1 MNVIISDIDGT
12 LLGDRAGLDDFNK
25 YITRNRDKIFLVYA
39 TGRSY
44 DEYLNALDQE
54 GLILP
59 NAVITSTGADIYL
72 KNKDKYEIDKKW
84 HEIIGTNGWNVDIL
98 RSLLD
103 KLPELTSQTA
113 INDYK
118 VSYYMDNKHQKTLE
132 IKVIELI
139 RNIGIKAKVISS
151 HGIYLDIL
159 PENCDKGEAA
169 VYLVNKLN
177 MSHSD
182 VIVAG
187 DSENDVDL
195 FRKFK
200 HGIIVKNAHLA
211 MKELLKG
218 NDYYEATAHAAVGL
232 LEGLKY
238 YAVKNIFKI

>member
-1 MNVIISDIDGT
+1 MNIIISDIDGT
-12 LLGDRAGLDDFNK
+12 LLGDRVGLADFNQ
-25 YITRNRDKIFLVYA
+25 YIEGIRDKVFLVYA

-44 DEYLNALDQE
+44 GEYLNALKEE

-72 KNKDKYEIDKKW
+72 KNKDTYEMDKKW
-84 HEIIGTNGWNVDIL
+84 HEIIGSNAWNVDL
-98 RSLLD
+98 VRNLLD
-103 KLPELTSQTA
+103 KLPELISQTA
-113 INDYK
+113 KNDYK
-118 VSYYMDNKHQKTLE
+118 ASYYLNNKHLKTLE

-139 RNIGIKAKVISS
+139 KSIGIKAKVISS

-169 VYLVNKLN
+169 VYLVKKLK

-200 HGIIVKNAHLA
+200 HGIIVGNAHLA

-218 NDYYEATAHAAVGL
+218 NDYYEATAHAAAGL
-232 LEGLKY
+232 LEGLRY
-238 YAVKNIFKI
+238 YAGKNIFKI